1 MAPAKRIPAALRAVV
16 AAAPGIWK
24 PASGI
29 PAAAIQHQALT
40 VNWCSALLG
49 YHSVQSQERNLMSEV
64 VQQLNAI
71 TESEQTAMSVLNQ
84 THFYLHQQGQA

>member
-29 PAAAIQHQALT
+29 PAAAIQHKALT
-40 VNWCSALLG
+40 VNWFSTLLTEL
-49 YHSVQSQERNLMSEV
+49 SMSS
-64 VQQLNAI
+64 NTRKKFNI
-71 TESEQTAMSVLNQ
+71 
-84 THFYLHQQGQA
+84 

>member
-29 PAAAIQHQALT
+29 PAAAIHHQALT
-40 VNWCSALLG
+40 VNWCSTLLTEL
-49 YHSVQSQERNLMSEV
+49 SMSS
-64 VQQLNAI
+64 NTI
-71 TESEQTAMSVLNQ
+71 KKFNI
-84 THFYLHQQGQA
+84 

>member
-29 PAAAIQHQALT
+29 PAAAIHHQELT
-40 VNWCSALLG
+40 VNWCSPLLIEL
-49 YHSVQSQERNLMSEV
+49 SSSSIARKNF
-64 VQQLNAI
+64 NI
-71 TESEQTAMSVLNQ
+71 
-84 THFYLHQQGQA
+84 